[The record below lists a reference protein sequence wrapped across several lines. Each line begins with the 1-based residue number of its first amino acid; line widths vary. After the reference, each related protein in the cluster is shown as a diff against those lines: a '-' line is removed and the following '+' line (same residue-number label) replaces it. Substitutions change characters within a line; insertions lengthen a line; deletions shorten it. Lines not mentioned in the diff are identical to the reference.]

1 MKRSSIILLLL
12 LSVSLVMSGCT
23 TTPSKQQTGA
33 GVGAVLGAALGYG
46 LGQGHRNKDLAIALG
61 ALFGA
66 VAGDYVGA
74 QMDERDRLMAAQNL
88 QYSLELTPD
97 GTTSAWQN
105 PNTGH
110 SGHSYP
116 TRTMITDDGTPCREF
131 TSNIMVGGEQHRAYG
146 TACRQADGS
155 WKIVNN

>member
-61 ALFGA
+61 AL
-66 VAGDYVGA
+66 
-74 QMDERDRLMAAQNL
+74 
-88 QYSLELTPD
+88 
-97 GTTSAWQN
+97 
-105 PNTGH
+105 
-110 SGHSYP
+110 
-116 TRTMITDDGTPCREF
+116 
-131 TSNIMVGGEQHRAYG
+131 
-146 TACRQADGS
+146 
-155 WKIVNN
+155 